1 MTQDFSVKM
10 PPYPDGEPGFVDML
24 KRHEP
29 FIPSWDR
36 NFTPQE
42 DEIDLLAGIF
52 LETNFPD
59 DKGLLDTA
67 YADFR
72 RFLEEGGL
80 TGNAI
85 PLRTRQCQGMQKEEY
100 RLVVEESLILLEA
113 GDTEGIRRGIY
124 FLMDEI
130 TAKPYLKM
138 GSTTRKP
145 WLKNRISRCFFGPI
159 KRPPFNIDELMNDID
174 YYPEE
179 YLGKLAREGVNGLWL
194 TITFREICDTSIRTA
209 LPDAARRLAKLR
221 KTVERCRRYGIK
233 VWAFCIEP
241 AYWSNAIANPVP
253 ADHEE
258 LLGAEM
264 ELTSHCFCINSSTAK
279 KYLHDCTY
287 SLFKSVPHLGGL
299 MMISLGERATSC
311 LSKISLFGDGTISCS
326 KRCNL
331 SIGEIY
337 SQLLSSMKQGME
349 EANPEAELI
358 SWAYI
363 PYAEQI
369 SNWILQL
376 PSRLTDD
383 IIMAFNFE
391 SGLTQRQLGKVHA
404 GGDYWHSKVGPSDRF
419 ITMVEAA
426 KGHCQFAA
434 KLQVGCSHECATV
447 PYIPVPSILYRKYR
461 EMHKLGVQ
469 HVLQCWYFGNYP
481 GLMNAAAGKLAY
493 EDFSSGEDAFLERL
507 ARQFWG
513 GDWKHAVQAWK
524 LFSDGYSNYPLDI
537 QFQYYGPMHDGPTW
551 PLHLRQTMTPLA
563 RTWKPELFPS
573 GDAVGEAMNH
583 FQLDELVEL
592 TGTMA
597 QQWSQGLNE
606 LKKAKHDKQ
615 HELDF
620 TLAEALDI
628 QFHSGHNILRFYSL
642 RNRVLDNPSNAVAL
656 IDAMKGIV
664 RNEKAASLRLAELC
678 RLDRRLGY
686 HSEAEV
692 YKYFPEKLE
701 WRASQLEYLLAV
713 EFPELETAIANGIAP
728 GQHLRWN
735 GPTTKEGQTHEQNG
749 IRWNFETKGEK
760 LFFHLDFTSN
770 ADNPE
775 TAFIFFYDSKG
786 AKPLP
791 QQFVLKRSDCEK
803 TDHGWRANIEISSHA
818 LLLEDSFFFG
828 VEKVEYLPDGKGIH
842 TNDKPGDFFHEVRL
856 RLYIASPDK
865 TTRVQL

>member
-713 EFPELETAIANGIAP
+713 EFPE
-728 GQHLRWN
+728 
-735 GPTTKEGQTHEQNG
+735 
-749 IRWNFETKGEK
+749 
-760 LFFHLDFTSN
+760 
-770 ADNPE
+770 
-775 TAFIFFYDSKG
+775 
-786 AKPLP
+786 
-791 QQFVLKRSDCEK
+791 
-803 TDHGWRANIEISSHA
+803 
-818 LLLEDSFFFG
+818 
-828 VEKVEYLPDGKGIH
+828 
-842 TNDKPGDFFHEVRL
+842 
-856 RLYIASPDK
+856 
-865 TTRVQL
+865 